1 MNIWKSRT
9 VLLSIGVIV
18 AGASVAFGW
27 LSMIDV
33 VQLADEAHGSSII
46 GAPVEWQLNFQYPFS
61 PLARDLFR
69 FHNYLLA
76 INIAICALVLT
87 LLLFAVWRLRRSKNP
102 APSKVSH
109 NTVLEMIW
117 TIVPVLILVAIAL
130 PSFKLLAQA
139 NNVPANA
146 EMTLKVTG
154 HQWFWEYTYPDQGN
168 IQFSSLIVPD
178 DKLPPDE
185 KPFRLL
191 MTDQPVV
198 LPVDTVIRIQVTSAD
213 VIHSWAVPSLGVKKD
228 AIPGRLN
235 EMWFKIDHEGRFF
248 GQCSVLCGNNHAFMP
263 IAIEAVSKQRF
274 AQWTEEA
281 KMKFAADQQRSVRLA
296 LIPASHQSVVEK

>member
-1 MNIWKSRT
+1 
-9 VLLSIGVIV
+9 
-18 AGASVAFGW
+18 
-27 LSMIDV
+27 MIDV
-33 VQLADEAHGSSII
+33 VQRADAIHDSRII
-46 GAPVEWQLNFQYPFS
+46 GVPVEWQLNFQYPFS

-69 FHNYLLA
+69 FHNYLLG

-87 LLLFAVWRLRRSKNP
+87 LLLFAIWRFRRSKNP
-102 APSKVSH
+102 TPSKVTH

-130 PSFKLLAQA
+130 PSFKLLARA

-168 IQFSSLIVPD
+168 IQFSSFIVTD
-178 DKLPPDE
+178 EKLPADQ
-185 KPFRLL
+185 KTLRLL
-191 MTDQPVV
+191 ITDQPVV

-213 VIHSWAVPSLGVKKD
+213 VIHSWAVPSLGIKKD

-235 EMWFKIDHEGRFF
+235 ETWFKIDHEGRFF
-248 GQCSVLCGNNHAFMP
+248 GQCSVLCGYNHAFMP

-281 KMKFAADQQRSVRLA
+281 KKKFAADQEPSNELA
-296 LIPASHQSVVEK
+296 LVADPKQSGVENNR